1 MDGSQALTLTRGEG
15 GGAHVYFLSGTFL
28 YRVNGLHVDCA
39 TSDIYVKTIKMIFKS
54 LGKEKYKHIFRLILF
69 LIKLLIT
76 KFFKPYP
83 KLRILPLNYLI
94 LIFLMENS

>member
-1 MDGSQALTLTRGEG
+1 MRGEG

-54 LGKEKYKHIFRLILF
+54 LGKEKYKNIFRLI
-69 LIKLLIT
+69 
-76 KFFKPYP
+76 FFSHKT
-83 KLRILPLNYLI
+83 LNYKIPQAL
-94 LIFLMENS
+94 S